1 MNHPPINSE
10 QHLPSGTVTFLFTD
24 IEGSTKLAQ
33 QYPDEM
39 PSLLARHHEILNRTI
54 ETRNGN
60 VFQIVGDSFSAAFHT
75 PDDALSAALDA
86 QRYLQNKSW
95 SPAPIKVRMG
105 LHTGFAERH
114 ADGYRGYLTLARVQ
128 RVMSCGHGGQILL
141 SLDVTEQVREQLPQG
156 AGLRDLGW
164 HYLKSISQ
172 AEHLFQLVTD
182 DLPANF
188 PPLKS
193 TPVVPSMRKEVFSL
207 LDHIVRGQLIG
218 RESEISELEG
228 FWNRAERGE
237 GHLVLLSGE
246 PGIGKTRLVEELTA
260 LATLRGA
267 LVLEG
272 HFHPELGVTYL
283 GLREALQDYLR
294 SLPADQA
301 RAAIGSIAPELVKLV
316 PEVEAIVG
324 NITPNPPMGELE
336 AERLRLFDHV
346 TQFLIRLTKKTPM
359 LFVLEDLHWADRPSL
374 LFLHF
379 LLRNTRQVPILVL
392 GTYRETELDP
402 VRPFYETLLGLNRDR
417 LYTRVALH
425 GMNAKSVEKLVR
437 TLLDGPV
444 EAGLVKAITR
454 DTEGNPFFIEEVVKG
469 LVEQSRLRQEA
480 GVWNLMEEVEHFIPQ
495 SIQIALGKRLE
506 TLSEDART
514 ALSLAAILGREFDMD
529 VLLSMSE
536 WNEDRLLDALDE
548 AVKAQL
554 ITELRMHGKETH
566 RFAHALLA
574 QVIYD
579 AINTRRRAR
588 FHQQAG
594 ESMERVHARK
604 LEEHVEELAYHFS
617 RAPSNAA
624 DKAVTYGLRAAEKAV
639 AVYAHDQAIRYYT
652 EVLEALHDLDDS
664 QTEVRAWELM
674 GDAKMRLYYVKEAIA
689 AYEKALVV
697 QKQDALTEAQDH
709 CRLSFKLG
717 ELIIKEQRDP
727 IRARQYLEQAL
738 ASSAAPAGSPQRAK
752 CIAALAICLVE
763 EGRLDEAFEQAQS
776 ALELAEGLAHADGIA
791 SACGALCSVHE
802 ARGDLV
808 SYAQVSERQV
818 TALDKCNDFSGIFE
832 AYSHHE
838 YTSIIRGDYEQ
849 AKRVDLAGL
858 ELCQKFNAPGWE
870 VRMLTGYIWVL
881 DKQGLWTEALEHGR
895 RVSLLADRVG
905 CDMCFSY
912 IYMALAEIEA
922 KLGHR
927 EQSQGR
933 IDSALSIIS
942 QLPQPPM
949 QTVRWRFFSHVF
961 LEEWKDAWAVVEE
974 ARALAYPDIASTPF
988 ARFNWSLML
997 PEAAAR
1003 AGHWSEAERLVG
1015 ETLAFFEKQ
1024 GSPLGVAS
1032 SHFALGL
1039 THTGQ
1044 QKWDEALTEYQQA
1057 LEGFQTLGHPWD
1069 TANTQYEMGLVH
1081 AARLG
1086 ERDKD
1091 KARQCF
1097 EEALSAFS
1105 ALGAKPGIE
1114 KVEKELGKLK

>member
-1 MNHPPINSE
+1 MIN
-10 QHLPSGTVTFLFTD
+10 LPSGTVTFLFTD

-33 QYPDEM
+33 QYSDEM
-39 PSLLARHHEILNRTI
+39 PLLLARHHEILNQAI
-54 ETRNGN
+54 EARNGS
-60 VFQIVGDSFSAAFHT
+60 VFQIVGDSFSAAFHSAN
-75 PDDALSAALDA
+75 DALNAALDA
-86 QRYLQNKSW
+86 QRLLHNESW
-95 SPAPIKVRMG
+95 LPAPIKVRMG

-114 ADGYRGYLTLARVQ
+114 ENGYRGYLTLARVQ

-141 SLDVTEQVREQLPQG
+141 SLDITEQVREQLPQD

-164 HYLKSISQ
+164 HHLKSISQ

-193 TPVVPSMRKEVFSL
+193 TPVGPSMRKEVFTL

-218 RESEISELEG
+218 RESEMSELEG
-228 FWNRAERGE
+228 FWNRAERGQ

-246 PGIGKTRLVEELTA
+246 PGVGKTRLVEELTA
-260 LATLRGA
+260 LAQLRGA

-283 GLREALQDYLR
+283 GLREALQDFLR
-294 SLPADQA
+294 SLPTEQA
-301 RAAIGSIAPELVKLV
+301 RAAIGSTAPELVKLV
-316 PEVEAIVG
+316 PEVEAMVG
-324 NITPNPPMGELE
+324 NITPNPPMGELS

-359 LFVLEDLHWADRPSL
+359 LFVLEDLHWADGPSL

-425 GMNAKSVEKLVR
+425 GLDAKNVERLVSV
-437 TLLDGPV
+437 LLDGPV
-444 EAGLVKAITR
+444 VASLVSAIRR
-454 DTEGNPFFIEEVVKG
+454 DTEGNPFFIEEVIKG
-469 LVEQSRLRQEA
+469 LVEGSGLHQEGGAWRLP
-480 GVWNLMEEVEHFIPQ
+480 EEVEHFIPQ

-506 TLSEDART
+506 TLSDDARA
-514 ALSLAAILGREFDMD
+514 ALSLASVLGREFDMD

-536 WNEDRLLDALDE
+536 WDEDRMLDALDE

-554 ITELRMHGKETH
+554 ITELRVHGKETY

-594 ESMERVHARK
+594 ESLERVYARK
-604 LEEHVEELAYHFS
+604 LEEQVETLAYHFS
-617 RAPSNAA
+617 RASSNAA

-652 EVLEALHDLDDS
+652 EVLEALHDLDEPQS
-664 QTEVRAWELM
+664 EARAWELM

-689 AYEKALVV
+689 AYEKALTVLERGAPT
-697 QKQDALTEAQDH
+697 DAQEQ

-717 ELIIKEQRDP
+717 ELIIKEQKDP
-727 IRARQYLEQAL
+727 VRARQYLEQAL
-738 ASSAAPAGSPQRAK
+738 TSSAAPANSPQRVK
-752 CIAALAICLVE
+752 CMAAMAICLVE
-763 EGRLDEAFEQAQS
+763 EGRLNEAFEQAQS
-776 ALELAEGLAHADGIA
+776 ALELAEGLANADGIA
-791 SACGALCSVHE
+791 SACGAMCSVHE
-802 ARGDLV
+802 ARGDLM

-818 TALDKCNDFSGIFE
+818 AALDQCNDFRGIFE
-832 AYSHHE
+832 AYTHQE
-838 YTSIIRGDYEQ
+838 YINIIHGNYER
-849 AKRVDLAGL
+849 AKQVDLAGL
-858 ELCQKFNAPGWE
+858 ELCKKFNAPGWE
-870 VRMLTGYIWVL
+870 IRMLTGYIWML
-881 DKQGLWTEALEHGR
+881 GKQGLWAEALEHGK
-895 RVSLLADRVG
+895 RVLLLADRVG

-912 IYMALAEIEA
+912 IYMALAGIEA

-927 EQSQGR
+927 ERSIQHIES
-933 IDSALSIIS
+933 SLAIIS
-942 QLPQPPM
+942 QLPQSPI
-949 QTVRWRFFSHVF
+949 QTIRWCFFRHVF
-961 LEEWKDAWAVVEE
+961 LEEWKEAWAVVEE
-974 ARALAYPDIASTPF
+974 ARAMAYPDIGTTPF

-997 PEAAAR
+997 PEVAAR
-1003 AGHWSEAERLVG
+1003 ASQLPEAERLAR
-1015 ETLAFFEKQ
+1015 ETLAFFERQ
-1024 GSPLGVAS
+1024 GSPLGMAS

-1039 THTGQ
+1039 AHTIQ
-1044 QKWDEALTEYQQA
+1044 DQWDAALTEFKQA
-1057 LEGFQTLGHPWD
+1057 LEGYRTLGHPWD
-1069 TANTQYEMGLVH
+1069 AANTRYEMGLVH
-1081 AARLG
+1081 AARG
-1086 ERDKD
+1086 NEGDKD
-1091 KARQCF
+1091 TARQLLD
-1097 EEALSAFS
+1097 EALATFS
-1105 ALGAKPGIE
+1105 ALGAAPGIQKVAMASE
-1114 KVEKELGKLK
+1114 KLA